1 MPLAL
6 IILLVVAAGIA
17 AYVIGLYNTLQRLKT
32 QITASIQEIGNQ
44 LKRQASLIP
53 NLESSVKGYMKHEKE
68 VFKML
73 TEARKSVEEAEKT
86 GNPADIDKAIA
97 EIQAVVPRIAIAVED
112 NPEMKADATV
122 TKFMDELTDTA
133 DKLMY
138 ARRTVID
145 LTQAFNEKLV
155 TFPSNIIA
163 SMFGFTPEKGLA
175 TASTGEHLEVSQQE
189 MKDVKVDLD
198 K

>member
-32 QITASIQEIGNQ
+32 QIAASIQEIGNQ

-73 TEARKSVEEAEKT
+73 TEARKSVEEAEKS

-112 NPEMKADATV
+112 NPEMKADTTV

-163 SMFGFTPEKGLA
+163 SMFGFTPEKGLV